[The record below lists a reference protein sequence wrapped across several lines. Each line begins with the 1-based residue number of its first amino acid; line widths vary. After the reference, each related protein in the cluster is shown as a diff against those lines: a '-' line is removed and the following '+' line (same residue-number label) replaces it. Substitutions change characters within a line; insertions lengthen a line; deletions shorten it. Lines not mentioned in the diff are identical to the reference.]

1 MATIKYLNP
10 KKTVS
15 WNRTYC
21 TFRPGSRLTQPR
33 LHSSKETMRNRKV
46 YHLIAILEVGK
57 RHLCHSILFVGRL
70 LCGEER
76 RVSRQG
82 EVDTGEAVRTHSMNP
97 IARRQNEHSR
107 DEVGLKL
114 IQVDIERAIQ
124 AEASGDKRDDLRN
137 QPGCATLRR
146 FLQIS

>member
-1 MATIKYLNP
+1 
-10 KKTVS
+10 
-15 WNRTYC
+15 
-21 TFRPGSRLTQPR
+21 
-33 LHSSKETMRNRKV
+33 MRNRKV

-82 EVDTGEAVRTHSMNP
+82 EVDAGEAVRTHSMNP